1 MMEKQPL
8 FGRLFIEQSFFRLQ
22 FHYHF
27 LFFFL
32 LVNKKLLRSKIFF
45 GRPKT
50 PAGAAYFF
58 LQLVRGD
65 LSENFILSAIA
76 AAESCR

>member
-27 LFFFL
+27 LFFL
-32 LVNKKLLRSKIFF
+32 LPVNKKLLRSKNFF
-45 GRPKT
+45 RP
-50 PAGAAYFF
+50 A
-58 LQLVRGD
+58 
-65 LSENFILSAIA
+65 ENP
-76 AAESCR
+76 CRSRLLFSTACARRFVGEFYSVGNCGC